1 MVLEHLEELRADE
14 KLVSFAVQQT
24 GGKAAAFAHVD
35 LRKNRKFML
44 DTIRINHQ
52 CIGHAH
58 KDLRKD
64 REFMLEA
71 IKNHHSALEYLDSEL
86 RKDYEFMSKAQKKYK
101 PAILRAETAT
111 RKNLVDA
118 DHRIRKMDP
127 TFKFDAT
134 FFTVR

>member
-1 MVLEHLEELRADE
+1 MLSSHG
-14 KLVSFAVQQT
+14 

-64 REFMLEA
+64 RHGKLLADA
-71 IKNHHSALEYLDSEL
+71 IHLIS
-86 RKDYEFMSKAQKKYK
+86 
-101 PAILRAETAT
+101 
-111 RKNLVDA
+111 NLFTHFVLCIHA
-118 DHRIRKMDP
+118 DI
-127 TFKFDAT
+127 
-134 FFTVR
+134 VRF